1 MITAVFPGSFDPP
14 TFGHLNVIERAR
26 AIFDELHVV
35 IAVNRT
41 KNYCFTEDER
51 LEMMTN
57 LVKQWDNVSVHL
69 CDTLIVDYA
78 ERNNAQVLV
87 RGIRNTAD
95 FSYEFDLTMMNKG
108 LNPRIETVFFP
119 TDPQFFLLKSSAI
132 KELAYFGGDISTMVP
147 PEVEKALKEKLKR

>member
-35 IAVNRT
+35 IAVNKT

-51 LEMMTN
+51 FKMMTN

-95 FSYEFDLTMMNKG
+95 FSYEFDLSLLNKG
-108 LNPRIETVFFP
+108 LASDIETVFLYPFAINMNSLGLFAIVEAFIFVAILLFGL
-119 TDPQFFLLKSSAI
+119 FFAI
-132 KELAYFGGDISTMVP
+132 KKKMLRWV
-147 PEVEKALKEKLKR
+147 